1 MRVAFI
7 PIVAGLSYEIIRLS
21 AKKESSLVFKLMTLP
36 GVWLQNITTKEP
48 DDQQLEVAI
57 VALKESLKLEPQPA
71 ETAMTPL
78 S

>member
-1 MRVAFI
+1 
-7 PIVAGLSYEIIRLS
+7 
-21 AKKESSLVFKLMTLP
+21 MTRP

-48 DDQQLEVAI
+48 DDRQLEVAI

-71 ETAMTPL
+71 GAAAAPL

>member
-1 MRVAFI
+1 
-7 PIVAGLSYEIIRLS
+7 
-21 AKKESSLVFKLMTLP
+21 MTRP

-57 VALKESLKLEPQPA
+57 VALKESLKFEPRPA
-71 ETAMTPL
+71 EAAAAPL